1 MATALINEP
10 HWLNRSW
17 LRLSI
22 QASIS
27 EVPVFANSEG
37 WMPMPP
43 NENHDLA
50 PPMRFPTANTARR
63 SRTFTA

>member
-1 MATALINEP
+1 MATAFINEP

-37 WMPMPP
+37 WMPMP
-43 NENHDLA
+43 E
-50 PPMRFPTANTARR
+50 
-63 SRTFTA
+63 